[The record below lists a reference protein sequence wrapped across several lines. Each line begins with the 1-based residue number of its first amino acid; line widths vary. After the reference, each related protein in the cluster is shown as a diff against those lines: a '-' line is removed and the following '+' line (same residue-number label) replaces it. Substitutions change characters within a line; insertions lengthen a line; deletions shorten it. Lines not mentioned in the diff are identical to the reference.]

1 MLLDL
6 YFHHQ
11 NSAPR
16 SGVSRMW
23 LIEYYQQQLALRDK
37 KPDVEGLPLAEKR
50 KKRKV
55 SAPALVPQEVQA
67 LVDKA
72 EADLDK
78 LAQGVADASAAQ
90 LFILQLVS
98 FAVDYPAPDVVDFMQ
113 IAARYQEKMRR
124 EDDEL
129 LLLALVI

>member
-1 MLLDL
+1 MTPTTEPLRHDPKRL
-6 YFHHQ
+6 YPNCPGQH
-11 NSAPR
+11 
-16 SGVSRMW
+16 G
-23 LIEYYQQQLALRDK
+23 
-37 KPDVEGLPLAEKR
+37 
-50 KKRKV
+50 
-55 SAPALVPQEVQA
+55 
-67 LVDKA
+67 
-72 EADLDK
+72 
-78 LAQGVADASAAQ
+78 QGVADASAAQ